1 VNVSDDDPA
10 PTLAVVRP
18 TTARVEPLLS
28 TPFCEVL
35 SQLLDHLSDGTPT
48 REIARSVARAQLLAS
63 GGAVLMVCED
73 DRLLV
78 NDDRVPTDTAQ
89 TLRRLMSVHRVRSLY
104 VGRDV
109 AERDILQLAALL
121 NGPPRA
127 DGPSFADLW
136 TRLGVWRITVQFFAP
151 RADVIAPNALT
162 PDGGDIT
169 AQLTAAIAAD
179 DPRGA
184 FSALRAVFDSE
195 RRASDATRATQTSRF
210 DALATTDALRVV
222 VRLIPMGEPATAVGD
237 PLRDLL
243 ARAGE
248 VAAQALFAQLSAAP
262 TAGERRAVFDVIV
275 AVGVRSE
282 RFVTSLRHPQWYVV
296 RNAAALLGALQVTDA
311 TETLVQTLVHPDG
324 RVRVA
329 IVDALGALGTELAQH
344 ALLLA
349 LSDATSEVRRAALH
363 GLERCRA
370 HIPASTLVE
379 ALDREDRPEM
389 QLDLICAMYA
399 STEKETHQGLVR
411 FCARTLARGGPV
423 AATLAALEVLARH
436 RPTSLGTFLK
446 HLEDHDDERVRAQV
460 ERLREMALQSF
471 PVA

>member
-1 VNVSDDDPA
+1 MSDEDPA
-10 PTLAVVRP
+10 PTLALVPPAAV
-18 TTARVEPLLS
+18 RVEPLPS
-28 TPFCEVL
+28 APFSQVL
-35 SQLLDHLSDGTPT
+35 SQLLDQLSNGTPT
-48 REIARSVARAQLLAS
+48 REIGRSVARAQVLAS
-63 GGAVLMVCED
+63 GGAVLMVCEED
-73 DRLLV
+73 QLLV
-78 NDDRVPTDTAQ
+78 NDDPVPTDTAQ
-89 TLRRLMSVHRVRSLY
+89 TLRRMMSVHRVRSLY

-136 TRLGVWRITVQFFAP
+136 TRLGVWRITVQFFTP
-151 RADVIAPNALT
+151 RADVVALNT
-162 PDGGDIT
+162 CASDGGDIA

-195 RRASDATRATQTSRF
+195 RRATDPTSATQESRF
-210 DALATTDALRVV
+210 DALASIDALRVV

-248 VAAQALFAQLSAAP
+248 LAVQALFAQLSAAP

-275 AVGVRSE
+275 AVGVRSAQ
-282 RFVTSLRHPQWYVV
+282 FVTSLRHPQWYVV
-296 RNAAALLGALQVTDA
+296 RNAAALLGALRVTDA
-311 TETLVQTLVHPDG
+311 TEALVQTLMHSDS
-324 RVRVA
+324 RVRMAV
-329 IVDALGALGTELAQH
+329 VDALGCLGTELAQQ

-349 LSDATSEVRRAALH
+349 LSDATSEVRRTALH
-363 GLERCRA
+363 ALEHCEAR
-370 HIPASTLVE
+370 IPATILVA
-379 ALDREDRPEM
+379 ALDRENKPEVQM
-389 QLDLICAMYA
+389 DLICAMYA

-411 FCARTLARGGPV
+411 FCARTLAHGGPV
-423 AATLAALEVLARH
+423 DPAIAALEVLARH

-446 HLEDHDDERVRAQV
+446 HLEDLDDERVRAHV
-460 ERLREMALQSF
+460 ERLRGLALQSLS
-471 PVA
+471 AA